1 MATQEEEFEKFFEEL
16 ENETEENTE
25 EQKSEEQNSE
35 EEKALTKEDVIKI
48 VRDELKTFWQ
58 GVLSG
63 KYPLPKAA
71 KYPYAT
77 YPYAVYPYA
86 KYPMPSSKKNLDT
99 DAAEAPMIPFFVVP
113 EMVDTTQVPSQTDST
128 KSNEKDKVIEEQKSQ
143 IEELKKTVD
152 ELQKKLEDLSAQP
165 APEEN
170 KDDSTPTDTS
180 QYVSDIV
187 VEGGTI
193 SRP

>member
-1 MATQEEEFEKFFEEL
+1 MATQEEEFEEFFKEL
-16 ENETEENTE
+16 EDTAEDTE
-25 EQKSEEQNSE
+25 EQKSEEDE
-35 EEKALTKEDVIKI
+35 TKALTKADVIKI

-71 KYPYAT
+71 KYPYAKYPYAV

-86 KYPMPSSKKNLDT
+86 KYPMPGNKKNT
-99 DAAEAPMIPFFVVP
+99 DDVPVMPFFIMP
-113 EMVDTTQVPSQTDST
+113 QVDTTQATSQTDST
-128 KSNEKDKVIEEQKSQ
+128 KSNDKDKVIEEQKSQ

-170 KDDSTPTDTS
+170 KQEGASVNSP
-180 QYVSDIV
+180 QYVSDV
-187 VEGGTI
+187 VIEGDTI

>member
-1 MATQEEEFEKFFEEL
+1 MATQEEEFEEFFKEL
-16 ENETEENTE
+16 EEDATENTE
-25 EQKSEEQNSE
+25 EQKSED
-35 EEKALTKEDVIKI
+35 EEKALTKADVIKI

-71 KYPYAT
+71 RYPYAK

-86 KYPMPSSKKNLDT
+86 KYPAPGAQKNIEMDEVPVMPL
-99 DAAEAPMIPFFVVP
+99 FVMP
-113 EMVDTTQVPSQTDST
+113 QMVDTTSVPSQTDST

-143 IEELKKTVD
+143 IEELRKTIED
-152 ELQKKLEDLSAQP
+152 LQKKLEDLSAQP
-165 APEEN
+165 APVEN
-170 KDDSTPTDTS
+170 ETVSSDSTGN
-180 QYVSDIV
+180 YVSDVV

>member
-1 MATQEEEFEKFFEEL
+1 MATQEEEFEEFFREL
-16 ENETEENTE
+16 EEEATENTE
-25 EQKSEEQNSE
+25 EQKSEEEKDE

-71 KYPYAT
+71 KYPYAK

-86 KYPMPSSKKNLDT
+86 KYPAPGAQKNIEMDEVPVMPLFVM
-99 DAAEAPMIPFFVVP
+99 PQMI
-113 EMVDTTQVPSQTDST
+113 DTTSASSQTDST

>member
-1 MATQEEEFEKFFEEL
+1 MATQEEEFEEFFKEL
-16 ENETEENTE
+16 ENESAENTE

-71 KYPYAT
+71 KYPYAK

-86 KYPMPSSKKNLDT
+86 KYPAPGAQKSIEADEVPVMPLFIM
-99 DAAEAPMIPFFVVP
+99 PQ
-113 EMVDTTQVPSQTDST
+113 MVDTTQVPSQTDST

>member
-1 MATQEEEFEKFFEEL
+1 MTSQEEEFEEFFKEL
-16 ENETEENTE
+16 ENETEENSE
-25 EQKSEEQNSE
+25 EQKSEEQKDE

-71 KYPYAT
+71 KYPYAK

-86 KYPMPSSKKNLDT
+86 KYPAPGAQKSMDT
-99 DAAEAPMIPFFVVP
+99 DDVP
-113 EMVDTTQVPSQTDST
+113 VMPLFIMPQMVDTTQAPSQTDST

-170 KDDSTPTDTS
+170 KDDSTSVDSS
-180 QYVSDIV
+180 QYVSDV
-187 VEGGTI
+187 VIEGDTI

>member
-1 MATQEEEFEKFFEEL
+1 MATQEEEFEEFFKEL
-16 ENETEENTE
+16 DEDATENTE
-25 EQKSEEQNSE
+25 EQKSED
-35 EEKALTKEDVIKI
+35 EEKALTKADVIKI

-71 KYPYAT
+71 RYPYAK

-86 KYPMPSSKKNLDT
+86 KYPAPGAQKNIEMDDIPVMPL
-99 DAAEAPMIPFFVVP
+99 FVMP
-113 EMVDTTQVPSQTDST
+113 QMVDTTSAPSQTDST

-165 APEEN
+165 APEET
-170 KDDSTPTDTS
+170 KTESTS
-180 QYVSDIV
+180 QPNYVSDVV

>member
-1 MATQEEEFEKFFEEL
+1 MATQEEEFEEFFKEL
-16 ENETEENTE
+16 EEETSENTE
-25 EQKSEEQNSE
+25 EQKSEEQKEE

-63 KYPLPKAA
+63 KYPLPKVA
-71 KYPYAT
+71 K

-86 KYPMPSSKKNLDT
+86 KYPAPGAQKNIEMDEVPVMPLFIM
-99 DAAEAPMIPFFVVP
+99 PQ
-113 EMVDTTQVPSQTDST
+113 MVDTTQVPSQTDST

-143 IEELKKTVD
+143 IEELRKTIED
-152 ELQKKLEDLSAQP
+152 LQKKLEDLSAQP
-165 APEEN
+165 APVEN
-170 KDDSTPTDTS
+170 ETISGDSTCN
-180 QYVSDIV
+180 YVSDVV

>member
-1 MATQEEEFEKFFEEL
+1 MATQEEEFEEFFKEL
-16 ENETEENTE
+16 EEETTENTE
-25 EQKSEEQNSE
+25 EQKSGEQKDE

-63 KYPLPKAA
+63 KYPLPKVA
-71 KYPYAT
+71 KYPYAK

-86 KYPMPSSKKNLDT
+86 KYPAPGAQKSI
-99 DAAEAPMIPFFVVP
+99 EADEVPVMPFFVVP
-113 EMVDTTQVPSQTDST
+113 QMVDTTSAPAQTDNT

-152 ELQKKLEDLSAQP
+152 ELQKKLEELSAQP
-165 APEEN
+165 APEET
-170 KDDSTPTDTS
+170 KTDSNDTKTVN
-180 QYVSDIV
+180 YVSDV
-187 VEGGTI
+187 VIEGDTI